1 MAGRAELVTTHVLG
15 IRHHG
20 PGSARA
26 VLSELDRIQPDIVVI
41 EGPADADRLTTDVD
55 DADMVPP
62 VAIMAYA
69 VDDPAVSAFWP
80 FGAFSPEWQ
89 ALLWAARHQVP
100 VRFCDLPAA
109 TVLAQ
114 RDQRHEDASRVR
126 VDPIAALAEAAG
138 YDDPERWWDTVVE
151 SNTGVESRTDGS
163 GFEAITEAMRTVREL
178 EPDPIPE
185 NDDPIE
191 HQREAHMRQV
201 IRKAAK
207 EFSTVVV
214 VCGAWHAPALAGKL
228 PAASADSALLRG
240 LPKVKSATVWVPWTH
255 SRLAA
260 ASGYG
265 AGVRSPGWYQHAFLE
280 RDRPVETWLTLAARA
295 LRGHDIFVSS
305 AHVIEGVRLA
315 NALAAMRGRAH
326 PGLSEVNEATEAV
339 LCEGSDTRFG
349 LIVRELVVGER
360 LGSIPEHLPMVPL
373 LADITKQQKSLRLKP
388 DATAKQVTLDLRKP
402 NDLAKSHLLHR
413 LAVLDIPWG
422 EPETATGQGT
432 FKEPWILQWQPEF
445 AVKVVVSSVWGNTV
459 YRACKAKLT
468 DSAENATHLGEVT
481 AAIEAALLGGVD
493 EAVPPLLA
501 ILENKAAVDRDLT
514 ELMAA
519 LPALAR
525 SLRYGD
531 VRRTDAGALAAV
543 TTSLLRRVNVGLPA
557 TLTGLGPDAAA
568 EMLAHVNAV
577 TDTVDL
583 LEADVRGEWL
593 ATIARLA
600 DRDDL
605 HGSLIGRFVRIGVD
619 GAVFTTAE
627 AARRM
632 RRALSIGA
640 PADEKSAWIEGF
652 LSGSGLLLVHDTDLL
667 AVIDEWLTGLTA
679 TEFTDV
685 LPLIR
690 RTFSTFDAG
699 IKRNIGHAVAT
710 AGSTVHTEF
719 DIDAARARPAVIA
732 AVAIFARGIS
742 ND

>member
-1 MAGRAELVTTHVLG
+1 MTTHVLG

>member
-1 MAGRAELVTTHVLG
+1 MTEIHVLG

-26 VLSELDRIQPDIVVI
+26 VMSELDRIRPQVVVI
-41 EGPADADRLTTDVD
+41 EGPADADRLTTDVA

-69 VDDPAVSAFWP
+69 VDDPAVSVFWP
-80 FGAFSPEWQ
+80 FGEFSPEWQ
-89 ALLWAARHQVP
+89 AMRWAAHHRVP

-114 RDQRHEDASRVR
+114 RDERHEAPSRVR

-138 YDDPERWWDTVVE
+138 YDDPERWWDDV
-151 SNTGVESRTDGS
+151 VESRTNGT
-163 GFEAITEAMRTVREL
+163 GFDAITDAMRVIREL
-178 EPDPIPE
+178 DDAPE
-185 NDDPIE
+185 DDLIE
-191 HQREAHMRQV
+191 RQREAHMRQV
-201 IRKAAK
+201 IRKVAK
-207 EFSTVVV
+207 EHTSVAV
-214 VCGAWHAPALAGKL
+214 VCGAWHAPALAGKF
-228 PAASADSALLRG
+228 PAVSADSALLRG
-240 LPKVKSATVWVPWTH
+240 LPKVKSAVVWVPWTH

-265 AGVRSPGWYQHAFLE
+265 AGVRSPGWYQHVFTE
-280 RDRPVETWLTLAARA
+280 RDRPVETWLTLTARA
-295 LRGHDIFVSS
+295 LRERDIFVSS

-349 LIVRELVVGER
+349 LILRELVVGEQ
-360 LGSIPEHLPMVPL
+360 LGTIPEHLPMVPL

-388 DATAKQVTLDLRKP
+388 DATARQITLDLRKP

-413 LAVLDIPWG
+413 LSSLGIPWG
-422 EPETATGQGT
+422 EPEDTSGQGT
-432 FKEPWILQWQPEF
+432 FKEAWILQWQPEF
-445 AVKVVVSSVWGNTV
+445 AVQIVVSSVWGNTV
-459 YRACKAKLT
+459 YRACKAKLGDT
-468 DSAENATHLGEVT
+468 ADNATHLGQVT

-493 EAVPPLLA
+493 EAVPRLLT

-531 VRRTDAGALAAV
+531 VRRTDAGALGVV

-557 TLTGLGPDAAA
+557 TLTGLGPDASA

-577 TDTVDL
+577 TETVDL
-583 LEADVRGEWL
+583 LDSDVRAEWL

-600 DRDDL
+600 DREDL
-605 HGSLIGRFVRIGVD
+605 HGSLVGRFVRIGVD
-619 GAVFTTAE
+619 GAAFTTAE

-640 PADEKSAWIEGF
+640 DADEKSAWIEGF
-652 LSGSGLLLVHDTDLL
+652 LSGSGLLLVHDTELL
-667 AVIDEWLTGLTA
+667 AIIDEWLIGLTA

-685 LPLIR
+685 LPLVR

-699 IKRNIGHAVAT
+699 VKRNIGHAV
-710 AGSTVHTEF
+710 STVGSATRHAF
-719 DIDAARARPAVIA
+719 GIDAERARPAVLA
-732 AVAIFARGIS
+732 AAAIFAGGVDR
-742 ND
+742 DR

>member
-1 MAGRAELVTTHVLG
+1 MTTHVLG

-26 VLSELDRIQPDIVVI
+26 VLSELDRIQPDVVVI
-41 EGPADADRLTTDVD
+41 EGPADASALTTDVD
-55 DADMVPP
+55 HTDMVPP

-89 ALLWAARHQVP
+89 AMLWAARRQVP
-100 VRFCDLPAA
+100 VQFCDLPAA

-114 RDQRHEDASRVR
+114 REQRHEAVSRVR

-138 YDDPERWWDTVVE
+138 YDDPERWWDSVVE
-151 SNTGVESRTDGS
+151 SHTVESRTDGT
-163 GFEAITEAMRTVREL
+163 GFEAITDAMRTVREL
-178 EPDPIPE
+178 EPDE
-185 NDDPIE
+185 DDPIE
-191 HQREAHMRQV
+191 HQREAHMRQA

-207 EFSTVVV
+207 EFATVVV
-214 VCGAWHAPALAGKL
+214 VCGAWHAPALSGKL

-240 LPKVKSATVWVPWTH
+240 LPKVKCSTVWVPWTH

-265 AGVRSPGWYQHAFLE
+265 AGIRSPGWYQHAFLE
-280 RDRPVETWLTLAARA
+280 RERPVETWLTLAARA

-315 NALAAMRGRAH
+315 NTLAAMRGRAH

-349 LIVRELVVGER
+349 LIVRELVIGER

-373 LADITKQQKSLRLKP
+373 LADITRQQKSLRLKP

-413 LAVLDIPWG
+413 LAALDIPWG
-422 EPETATGQGT
+422 ELETATGQGT
-432 FKEPWILQWQPEF
+432 FKEPWTLQWLPEF
-445 AVKVVVSSVWGNTV
+445 AVKVVISSVWGNTV
-459 YRACKAKLT
+459 YRACKAKLADT
-468 DSAENATHLGEVT
+468 AENATHLGEVT

-493 EAVPPLLA
+493 EAVPQLLV

-531 VRRTDAGALAAV
+531 VRRTDAAALGEV

-568 EMLAHVNAV
+568 EMLVHVNAV

-583 LEADVRGEWL
+583 LDADVRGEWL

-605 HGSLIGRFVRIGVD
+605 HGSLVGRFVRIGVD
-619 GAVFTTAE
+619 GAIFTTTE

-652 LSGSGLLLVHDTDLL
+652 LSGSGLLLVHDTELL
-667 AVIDEWLTGLTA
+667 SVIDEWLIGLTA

-685 LPLIR
+685 LPLVR

-710 AGSTVHTEF
+710 AGSAVHTEF
-719 DIDAARARPAVIA
+719 DIDIDRARPAVIA
-732 AVAIFARGIS
+732 AAAIFARGMAH
-742 ND
+742 D

>member
-1 MAGRAELVTTHVLG
+1 VTTHVLG

-26 VLSELDRIQPDIVVI
+26 VLSELDRIQPEVVVI
-41 EGPADADRLTTDVD
+41 EGPADADRLATDVD
-55 DADMVPP
+55 HTDMVPP

-80 FGAFSPEWQ
+80 FGGFSPEWQ

-100 VRFCDLPAA
+100 MRFCDLPAA

-114 RDQRHEDASRVR
+114 RDQRHEDVSCVR
-126 VDPIAALAEAAG
+126 VDPIAALADAAG

-151 SNTGVESRTDGS
+151 SRMDGT
-163 GFEAITEAMRTVREL
+163 GFEAITDAMRTVREL
-178 EPDPIPE
+178 EPDE
-185 NDDPIE
+185 NDPIE

-214 VCGAWHAPALAGKL
+214 VCGAWHAPSLQLSGAPRVRAGKL
-228 PAASADSALLRG
+228 PAATADSALLRG

-265 AGVRSPGWYQHAFLE
+265 AGIRSPGWYQHAFLE

-295 LRGHDIFVSS
+295 LRERDIFVSS

-349 LIVRELVVGER
+349 LIVRDLVIGER

-373 LADITKQQKSLRLKP
+373 LADITRQQRSLRLKP
-388 DATAKQVTLDLRKP
+388 DAGAKQVTLDLRKP

-413 LAVLDIPWG
+413 LAVLEIPWG
-422 EPETATGQGT
+422 EPEMTTGQGT
-432 FKEPWILQWQPEF
+432 FKEAWTLQWLPEF

-459 YRACKAKLT
+459 YRACTAKLADT
-468 DSAENATHLGEVT
+468 AETATHLGQVT
-481 AAIEAALLGGVD
+481 AAIEAALLGGAD
-493 EAVPPLLA
+493 DAVPQLLA

-531 VRRTDAGALAAV
+531 VRRTDAGALGEV
-543 TTSLLRRVNVGLPA
+543 TTSLLRRVTVGLPA
-557 TLTGLGPDAAA
+557 TLTGLGADAAT

-583 LEADVRGEWL
+583 LDADVRAEWL

-605 HGSLIGRFVRIGVD
+605 HGSLVGRFVRIGVD
-619 GAVFTTAE
+619 AAVFTTTE

-652 LSGSGLLLVHDTDLL
+652 LSGTGLLLVHDNELL
-667 AVIDEWLTGLTA
+667 SVIDEWLIGLTA

-685 LPLIR
+685 LPLVR

-699 IKRNIGHAVAT
+699 IKRNIGNAVTT
-710 AGSTVHTEF
+710 AGSAAHTEF
-719 DIDAARARPAVIA
+719 AVDAERARPAVIA
-732 AVAIFARGIS
+732 AAAIFARGIAH
-742 ND
+742 D

>member
-1 MAGRAELVTTHVLG
+1 MGRLLPGIAGRAELVTTHVLG
-15 IRHHG
+15 VRHHG

-26 VLSELDRIQPDIVVI
+26 VVSELDRIRPDIVVI
-41 EGPADADRLTTDVD
+41 EGPADANALTTDVD
-55 DADMVPP
+55 HTDMVPP

-80 FGAFSPEWQ
+80 FGGFSPEWQ
-89 ALLWAARHQVP
+89 ALQWAAHNRVP

-114 RDQRHEDASRVR
+114 RDERHESASFVR
-126 VDPIAALAEAAG
+126 IDPIGALADAAG
-138 YDDPERWWDTVVE
+138 YDDPERWWDDV
-151 SNTGVESRTDGS
+151 VESRTDGT
-163 GFEAITEAMRTVREL
+163 GFDAITEAMRTVREL
-178 EPDPIPE
+178 EPAE
-185 NDDPIE
+185 DDTIE

-201 IRKAAK
+201 IRKAVK
-207 EFSTVVV
+207 EFTTVVV

-240 LPKVKSATVWVPWTH
+240 LPKVKCATVWVPWTH

-265 AGVRSPGWYQHAFLE
+265 AGVRSPGWYQHAFVE
-280 RDRPVETWLTLAARA
+280 RERPVETWLTLAARA
-295 LRGHDIFVSS
+295 LRNHDIFVSS

-373 LADITKQQKSLRLKP
+373 LADITKQQRSLRLKP

-422 EPETATGQGT
+422 EPEMTSGQGT
-432 FKEPWILQWQPEF
+432 FKEAWTLQWLPEF

-459 YRACKAKLT
+459 CRACKAKLVDT
-468 DSAENATHLGEVT
+468 AENATHLGEVT

-493 EAVPPLLA
+493 EAVAPLLA

-531 VRRTDAGALAAV
+531 VRRTDAGALGEV

-568 EMLAHVNAV
+568 EMLVHVNAV
-577 TDTVDL
+577 TETVDL
-583 LEADVRGEWL
+583 LDVDIREEWL
-593 ATIARLA
+593 TTITRLA

-605 HGSLIGRFVRIGVD
+605 HGSLVGRFVRIGVD
-619 GAVFTTAE
+619 GAVFTTTE
-627 AARRM
+627 AAHRM
-632 RRALSIGA
+632 RRALSVGA

-652 LSGSGLLLVHDTDLL
+652 LSGSGLLLVHDTELL
-667 AVIDEWLTGLTA
+667 SVIDEWLIGLTA

-685 LPLIR
+685 LPLVR

-710 AGSTVHTEF
+710 AGATVHTEF
-719 DIDAARARPAVIA
+719 AIDAERARPAVIA
-732 AVAIFARGIS
+732 AAAIFARGIAH
-742 ND
+742 D

>member
-1 MAGRAELVTTHVLG
+1 MTTHVLG

-55 DADMVPP
+55 HADMVPP

-114 RDQRHEDASRVR
+114 RDQRHENTSRVR
-126 VDPIAALAEAAG
+126 IDPIAALADAAG
-138 YDDPERWWDTVVE
+138 YDDPERWWDDVI
-151 SNTGVESRTDGS
+151 ESRTVESPTEGS

-178 EPDPIPE
+178 EPDE
-185 NDDPIE
+185 DDPIE

-201 IRKAAK
+201 LRKAAK
-207 EFSTVVV
+207 EFATVVV

-228 PAASADSALLRG
+228 PAASADAALLRG
-240 LPKVKSATVWVPWTH
+240 LPKAKSATVWVPWTH

-295 LRGHDIFVSS
+295 LREHDIFVSS

-388 DATAKQVTLDLRKP
+388 DANAKQVTLDLRKP
-402 NDLAKSHLLHR
+402 NDLAKSHLLRR
-413 LAVLDIPWG
+413 LTVLDIPWG
-422 EPETATGQGT
+422 EPEIATGQGT
-432 FKEPWILQWQPEF
+432 FKEPWTLQWQPEF
-445 AVKVVVSSVWGNTV
+445 AVRVVISSVWGNTV

-468 DSAENATHLGEVT
+468 DTAENATHLGQVT

-493 EAVPPLLA
+493 EAVPPLLT

-531 VRRTDAGALAAV
+531 VRRTDAGALGAV

-593 ATIARLA
+593 ASIARLA

-605 HGSLIGRFVRIGVD
+605 HGSLVGRFVRIGVD

-652 LSGSGLLLVHDTDLL
+652 LSGSGLLLVHDTELL
-667 AVIDEWLTGLTA
+667 AVIDEWLSGLTA

-685 LPLIR
+685 LPLVR

-699 IKRNIGHAVAT
+699 IKRNIGHAVTT
-710 AGSTVHTEF
+710 AGATVHTEF
-719 DIDAARARPAVIA
+719 DIDADRARPVVIA
-732 AVAIFARGIS
+732 AAAIFARGI
-742 ND
+742 NHG

>member
-1 MAGRAELVTTHVLG
+1 M
-15 IRHHG
+15 
-20 PGSARA
+20 
-26 VLSELDRIQPDIVVI
+26 SELERIQPDIVVI

-55 DADMVPP
+55 HTDMVPP
-62 VAIMAYA
+62 VAVMAYA

-114 RDQRHEDASRVR
+114 HGQRREDVSRVR

-138 YDDPERWWDTVVE
+138 YDDPERWWDDV
-151 SNTGVESRTDGS
+151 VESRTDGT

-178 EPDPIPE
+178 EPDE
-185 NDDPIE
+185 DDPIE

-207 EFSTVVV
+207 EFATVVV
-214 VCGAWHAPALAGKL
+214 VCGAWHAPALAGKF
-228 PAASADSALLRG
+228 PPASADSALLRG

-280 RDRPVETWLTLAARA
+280 QERPVETWLTLAARA

-360 LGSIPEHLPMVPL
+360 LGSVPEHLPMVPL

-422 EPETATGQGT
+422 EPEIATGQGT
-432 FKEPWILQWQPEF
+432 FKEPWTLQWLPEF
-445 AVKVVVSSVWGNTV
+445 AVKVVISSVWGNTV
-459 YRACKAKLT
+459 YRACKAKLADT
-468 DSAENATHLGEVT
+468 AANATHLGEVT

-493 EAVPPLLA
+493 EAVAPLLT

-531 VRRTDAGALAAV
+531 VRRTDAGALSEV

-568 EMLAHVNAV
+568 EMLAHINAV

-583 LEADVRGEWL
+583 LDADVRGEWL
-593 ATIARLA
+593 ATITRLA

-619 GAVFTTAE
+619 GAIFTTTE

-652 LSGSGLLLVHDTDLL
+652 LSGSGLLLVHDTELL
-667 AVIDEWLTGLTA
+667 SVIDEWLTGLTA

-685 LPLIR
+685 LPLVR

-710 AGSTVHTEF
+710 AGSAAHTEF
-719 DIDAARARPAVIA
+719 DIDADRARPAVIA
-732 AVAIFARGIS
+732 AAAIFARGITHG
-742 ND
+742 

>member
-1 MAGRAELVTTHVLG
+1 MGRLLPGIAGRAELVTTHVLG
-15 IRHHG
+15 VRHHG

-26 VLSELDRIQPDIVVI
+26 VMSELERIQPDIVVI

-55 DADMVPP
+55 HTDMVPP
-62 VAIMAYA
+62 VAVMAYA

-114 RDQRHEDASRVR
+114 HGQRREDVSRVR

-138 YDDPERWWDTVVE
+138 YDDPERWWDDV
-151 SNTGVESRTDGS
+151 VESRTDGT

-178 EPDPIPE
+178 EPDE
-185 NDDPIE
+185 DDPIE

-207 EFSTVVV
+207 EFATVVV
-214 VCGAWHAPALAGKL
+214 VCGAWHAPALAGKF
-228 PAASADSALLRG
+228 PPASADSALLRG

-280 RDRPVETWLTLAARA
+280 QERPVETWLTLAARA

-360 LGSIPEHLPMVPL
+360 LGSVPEHLPMVPL

-422 EPETATGQGT
+422 EPEIATGQGT
-432 FKEPWILQWQPEF
+432 FKEPWTLQWLPEF
-445 AVKVVVSSVWGNTV
+445 AVKVVISSVWGNTV
-459 YRACKAKLT
+459 YRACKAKLADT
-468 DSAENATHLGEVT
+468 AANATHLGEVT

-493 EAVPPLLA
+493 EAVAPLLT

-531 VRRTDAGALAAV
+531 VRRTDAGALSEV

-568 EMLAHVNAV
+568 EMLAHINAV

-583 LEADVRGEWL
+583 LDADVRGEWL
-593 ATIARLA
+593 ATITRLA

-619 GAVFTTAE
+619 GAIFTTTE

-652 LSGSGLLLVHDTDLL
+652 LSGSGLLLVHDTELL
-667 AVIDEWLTGLTA
+667 SVIDEWLTGLTA

-685 LPLIR
+685 LPLVR

-710 AGSTVHTEF
+710 AGSAAHTEF
-719 DIDAARARPAVIA
+719 DIDADRARPAVIA
-732 AVAIFARGIS
+732 AAAIFARGITHG
-742 ND
+742 

>member
-1 MAGRAELVTTHVLG
+1 MTTHVLG

-55 DADMVPP
+55 HTDMVPP

-114 RDQRHEDASRVR
+114 RDQRHENTSRVR
-126 VDPIAALAEAAG
+126 ADPIAALADAAG
-138 YDDPERWWDTVVE
+138 YDDPERWWDDV
-151 SNTGVESRTDGS
+151 VESRTVESPTEGS

-178 EPDPIPE
+178 EPDE
-185 NDDPIE
+185 DDPIE

-201 IRKAAK
+201 LRKAAK
-207 EFSTVVV
+207 EFATVVV

-228 PAASADSALLRG
+228 PAASVDAALLRG
-240 LPKVKSATVWVPWTH
+240 LPKAKSATVWVPWTH

-295 LRGHDIFVSS
+295 LREHDIFVSS

-388 DATAKQVTLDLRKP
+388 DANAKQVTLDLRKP

-413 LAVLDIPWG
+413 LTVLDIPWG
-422 EPETATGQGT
+422 EPEIATGQGT
-432 FKEPWILQWQPEF
+432 FKEPWTLQWQPEF
-445 AVKVVVSSVWGNTV
+445 AVRVVISSVWGNTV

-468 DSAENATHLGEVT
+468 DTAENATHLGQVT

-493 EAVPPLLA
+493 EAVPPLLT

-531 VRRTDAGALAAV
+531 VRRTDAGALGAV

-605 HGSLIGRFVRIGVD
+605 HGSLVGRFVRIGVD
-619 GAVFTTAE
+619 GAVFTSAE

-652 LSGSGLLLVHDTDLL
+652 LSGSGLLLVHDTELL

-685 LPLIR
+685 LPLVR

-699 IKRNIGHAVAT
+699 IKRNIGHAVTTAGAT
-710 AGSTVHTEF
+710 AHTAF
-719 DIDAARARPAVIA
+719 DIDAVRARPVVIA
-732 AVAIFARGIS
+732 AAAIFARGI
-742 ND
+742 NHG

>member
-1 MAGRAELVTTHVLG
+1 MTTHVLG

-55 DADMVPP
+55 HTDMVPP

-114 RDQRHEDASRVR
+114 RDQRHENTSRVR
-126 VDPIAALAEAAG
+126 ADPIAALADAAG
-138 YDDPERWWDTVVE
+138 YDDPERWWDDV
-151 SNTGVESRTDGS
+151 VESRTVESPTEGS

-178 EPDPIPE
+178 EPDE
-185 NDDPIE
+185 DDPIE

-201 IRKAAK
+201 LRKAAK
-207 EFSTVVV
+207 EFATVVV

-228 PAASADSALLRG
+228 PAASADAALLRG
-240 LPKVKSATVWVPWTH
+240 LPKAKSATVWVPWTH

-295 LRGHDIFVSS
+295 LREHDIFVSS

-388 DATAKQVTLDLRKP
+388 DANAKQVTLDLRKP

-413 LAVLDIPWG
+413 LTVLDIPWG
-422 EPETATGQGT
+422 EPEIATGQGT
-432 FKEPWILQWQPEF
+432 FKEPWTLQWQPEF
-445 AVKVVVSSVWGNTV
+445 AVRVVISSVWGNTV

-468 DSAENATHLGEVT
+468 DTAENATHLGQVT

-493 EAVPPLLA
+493 EAVPPLLT

-531 VRRTDAGALAAV
+531 VRRTDAGALGAV

-605 HGSLIGRFVRIGVD
+605 HGSLVGRFVRIGVD
-619 GAVFTTAE
+619 GAVFTSAE

-652 LSGSGLLLVHDTDLL
+652 LSGSGLLLVHDTELL

-685 LPLIR
+685 LPLVR

-699 IKRNIGHAVAT
+699 IKRNIGHAVTTAGAT
-710 AGSTVHTEF
+710 AHTAF
-719 DIDAARARPAVIA
+719 DIDAVRARPVVIA
-732 AVAIFARGIS
+732 AAAIFARGI
-742 ND
+742 NHG

>member
-1 MAGRAELVTTHVLG
+1 MTTHVLG

-55 DADMVPP
+55 HADMVPP

-89 ALLWAARHQVP
+89 ALLWAARHEVP

-114 RDQRHEDASRVR
+114 RDQRHENTSRVR
-126 VDPIAALAEAAG
+126 VDPIAALADAAG
-138 YDDPERWWDTVVE
+138 YDDPERWWDDVI
-151 SNTGVESRTDGS
+151 ESRTVESPTEGS

-178 EPDPIPE
+178 EPDE
-185 NDDPIE
+185 DDPIE

-201 IRKAAK
+201 LRKAAK
-207 EFSTVVV
+207 EFATVVV

-228 PAASADSALLRG
+228 PAASADAALLRG

-295 LRGHDIFVSS
+295 LREHDIFVSS

-373 LADITKQQKSLRLKP
+373 LADITKQQRSLRLKP
-388 DATAKQVTLDLRKP
+388 DANAKQVTLDLRKP

-413 LAVLDIPWG
+413 LTVLDIPWG
-422 EPETATGQGT
+422 EPEIATGQGT
-432 FKEPWILQWQPEF
+432 FKEPWTLQWQPEF
-445 AVKVVVSSVWGNTV
+445 AVRVVISSVWGNTV

-468 DSAENATHLGEVT
+468 DTAENATHLGQVT

-493 EAVPPLLA
+493 EAVPPLLT

-531 VRRTDAGALAAV
+531 VRRTDAGALGAV

-605 HGSLIGRFVRIGVD
+605 HGSLVGRFVRIGVD

-652 LSGSGLLLVHDTDLL
+652 LSGSGLLLVHDTELL
-667 AVIDEWLTGLTA
+667 AVIDEWLSGLTA

-685 LPLIR
+685 LPLVR

-699 IKRNIGHAVAT
+699 IKRNIGHAVTT
-710 AGSTVHTEF
+710 AGATVHTEF
-719 DIDAARARPAVIA
+719 DIDADRARPVVIA
-732 AVAIFARGIS
+732 AAAIFARGI
-742 ND
+742 NHG

>member
-1 MAGRAELVTTHVLG
+1 MTTHVLG

-55 DADMVPP
+55 HTDMVPP

-114 RDQRHEDASRVR
+114 RDQRHENTSRVR
-126 VDPIAALAEAAG
+126 VDPIAALADAAG
-138 YDDPERWWDTVVE
+138 YDDPERWWDDV
-151 SNTGVESRTDGS
+151 VESRTDGS
-163 GFEAITEAMRTVREL
+163 GFEAITEAMHTVREL
-178 EPDPIPE
+178 EPDE
-185 NDDPIE
+185 DDPIE

-201 IRKAAK
+201 LRKAAK

-214 VCGAWHAPALAGKL
+214 VCGAWHAPALTGKL
-228 PAASADSALLRG
+228 PAASADAALLRG

-295 LRGHDIFVSS
+295 LRDHDIFVSS

-388 DATAKQVTLDLRKP
+388 DANAKQVTLDLRKP

-413 LAVLDIPWG
+413 LTVLDIPWG
-422 EPETATGQGT
+422 EPEIATGQGT
-432 FKEPWILQWQPEF
+432 FKEPWTLQWQPEF
-445 AVKVVVSSVWGNTV
+445 AVRVVISSVWGNTV
-459 YRACKAKLT
+459 YRACKSRLADT
-468 DSAENATHLGEVT
+468 AENATHLGQVT

-493 EAVPPLLA
+493 EAVPQLLA

-531 VRRTDAGALAAV
+531 VRRTDAGALGAV
-543 TTSLLRRVNVGLPA
+543 TTSLARRVNVGLPA

-605 HGSLIGRFVRIGVD
+605 HGSLVGRFVRIGVD

-652 LSGSGLLLVHDTDLL
+652 LSGSGLLLVHDTELL

-685 LPLIR
+685 LPLVR

-699 IKRNIGHAVAT
+699 IKRNIGHAVTTAGAT
-710 AGSTVHTEF
+710 AHTEF
-719 DIDAARARPAVIA
+719 DIDADRARPVVIA
-732 AVAIFARGIS
+732 AAAIFARGI
-742 ND
+742 NHG

>member
-1 MAGRAELVTTHVLG
+1 MTTHVLG
-15 IRHHG
+15 VRHHG

-26 VLSELDRIQPDIVVI
+26 VVSELDRIQPDIVVI
-41 EGPADADRLTTDVD
+41 EGPADANALTTDVD
-55 DADMVPP
+55 HTDMVPP

-69 VDDPAVSAFWP
+69 VDDPAVSVFWP

-89 ALLWAARHQVP
+89 ALLWAVRHQVP

-114 RDQRHEDASRVR
+114 RDQRHESSSFVR
-126 VDPIAALAEAAG
+126 VDPIGALAEAAG
-138 YDDPERWWDTVVE
+138 YDDPERWWDDV
-151 SNTGVESRTDGS
+151 VESRTDGT

-178 EPDPIPE
+178 EPDE
-185 NDDPIE
+185 DDPIE
-191 HQREAHMRQV
+191 HQREANMRQV

-228 PAASADSALLRG
+228 PAASGDSALLRG

-265 AGVRSPGWYQHAFLE
+265 AGIRSPGWYQHAFLE
-280 RDRPVETWLTLAARA
+280 RERPVETWLTLAARA

-360 LGSIPEHLPMVPL
+360 LGNIPEHLPMVPL

-422 EPETATGQGT
+422 ESETASGQGT

-459 YRACKAKLT
+459 YRACKAKLADT
-468 DSAENATHLGEVT
+468 AQNATHLGEVT

-493 EAVPPLLA
+493 EAVPQLLV

-531 VRRTDAGALAAV
+531 VRRTDAGALGAV

-557 TLTGLGPDAAA
+557 TLTGLGPEAAA
-568 EMLAHVNAV
+568 EMLAHINAV
-577 TDTVDL
+577 TGTVDL
-583 LEADVRGEWL
+583 LGADVRAEWL

-605 HGSLIGRFVRIGVD
+605 HGSLVGRFVRIGVD
-619 GAVFTTAE
+619 GAVFTTTE

-652 LSGSGLLLVHDTDLL
+652 LSGNGLLLVHDTELL
-667 AVIDEWLTGLTA
+667 SVIDEWLTGLTA

-685 LPLIR
+685 LPLVR

-710 AGSTVHTEF
+710 AGSAAHTEF
-719 DIDAARARPAVIA
+719 DIDADRARPAVIA
-732 AVAIFARGIS
+732 AAAIFARGV
-742 ND
+742 NHA

>member
-1 MAGRAELVTTHVLG
+1 M
-15 IRHHG
+15 
-20 PGSARA
+20 
-26 VLSELDRIQPDIVVI
+26 SELDRIQPDIVVI
-41 EGPADADRLTTDVD
+41 EGPADADRLTADVD
-55 DADMVPP
+55 HTDMSPP

-80 FGAFSPEWQ
+80 FGGFSPEWQ

-114 RDQRHEDASRVR
+114 RNQRHEHMSRVR
-126 VDPIAALAEAAG
+126 VDPIAALADAAG
-138 YDDPERWWDTVVE
+138 YDDPERWWDSVVE
-151 SNTGVESRTDGS
+151 SRTVESRTDGS
-163 GFEAITEAMRTVREL
+163 GFDAITDAMRTVREL
-178 EPDPIPE
+178 EPDE
-185 NDDPIE
+185 DDPIE

-315 NALAAMRGRAH
+315 NALASMRGRAH

-339 LCEGSDTRFG
+339 LCEGSDTRFR
-349 LIVRELVVGER
+349 LIERELVVGER
-360 LGSIPEHLPMVPL
+360 LGGIPEHLPMVPL

-413 LAVLDIPWG
+413 LAVLGIDWG
-422 EPETATGQGT
+422 EQETTSGQGT
-432 FKEPWILQWQPEF
+432 FKEAWTLQWQPEF
-445 AVKVVVSSVWGNTV
+445 AVQVVVSSVWGNTV
-459 YRACKAKLT
+459 YRACHAKLA
-468 DSAENATHLGEVT
+468 DNAENATQLGKVT

-493 EAVPPLLA
+493 EAVPALLA
-501 ILENKAAVDRDLT
+501 ILDNKAAVDRDLT

-531 VRRTDAGALAAV
+531 VRRTDAAALGVV

-557 TLTGLGPDAAA
+557 TLTGLGPEAAA
-568 EMLAHVNAV
+568 EMLTHVNAV

-583 LEADVRGEWL
+583 LDADIRGEWL
-593 ATIARLA
+593 STIARLA

-605 HGSLIGRFVRIGVD
+605 HGSLVGRFVRIGVD
-619 GAVFTTAE
+619 GAMFTTAE

-632 RRALSIGA
+632 RRALSVGA
-640 PADEKSAWIEGF
+640 SAEEKSAWVEGF
-652 LSGSGLLLVHDTDLL
+652 LSGSGLLLVHDTELL
-667 AVIDEWLTGLTA
+667 AVIDEWLIGLTA

-685 LPLIR
+685 LPLVR

-699 IKRNIGHAVAT
+699 VKRNIGHAVAT

-719 DIDAARARPAVIA
+719 AIDAERARPAVIA
-732 AVAIFARGIS
+732 AAAIFARSIAH
-742 ND
+742 D

>member
-1 MAGRAELVTTHVLG
+1 MTTHVLG
-15 IRHHG
+15 VRHHG

-26 VLSELDRIQPDIVVI
+26 VVSELDRIRPDIVVI
-41 EGPADADRLTTDVD
+41 EGPADANALTTDVD
-55 DADMVPP
+55 HTEMVPP

-80 FGAFSPEWQ
+80 FGGFSPEWQ
-89 ALLWAARHQVP
+89 ALLWAARNEVP

-114 RDQRHEDASRVR
+114 RDQRHENASFVR
-126 VDPIAALAEAAG
+126 VDPVGALAEAAG
-138 YDDPERWWDTVVE
+138 YDDPERWWDDV
-151 SNTGVESRTDGS
+151 VESRTDGS
-163 GFEAITEAMRTVREL
+163 GFEAITEAMHTVREL
-178 EPDPIPE
+178 EPDE
-185 NDDPIE
+185 DDPIE

-201 IRKAAK
+201 LRKAAK
-207 EFSTVVV
+207 EFATVVV
-214 VCGAWHAPALAGKL
+214 VCGAWHAPALSGKL

-265 AGVRSPGWYQHAFLE
+265 AGIRSPGWYQHAFLE
-280 RDRPVETWLTLAARA
+280 RERPVETWLTLAARA
-295 LRGHDIFVSS
+295 LRDHDIFVSS

-373 LADITKQQKSLRLKP
+373 LADLTKQQKSLRLKP
-388 DATAKQVTLDLRKP
+388 DASAKQVTLDLRKP

-422 EPETATGQGT
+422 EPEIATGQGT
-432 FKEPWILQWQPEF
+432 FKEPWTLQWLPEF
-445 AVKVVVSSVWGNTV
+445 AVKVVISSVWGNTV
-459 YRACKAKLT
+459 YRACKAKLV
-468 DSAENATHLGEVT
+468 DVAGNAAHLGEVT

-493 EAVPPLLA
+493 EAVPPLLV

-531 VRRTDAGALAAV
+531 VRRTDAAALGEV

-568 EMLAHVNAV
+568 EMLGHINAV

-583 LEADVRGEWL
+583 LDADVRGEWL

-619 GAVFTTAE
+619 GAMFTTTE
-627 AARRM
+627 AAHRM

-652 LSGSGLLLVHDTDLL
+652 LSGSGLLLVHDTELL
-667 AVIDEWLTGLTA
+667 SVIDEWLIGLTA

-685 LPLIR
+685 LPLVR

-699 IKRNIGHAVAT
+699 VKRNIGHAVAT
-710 AGSTVHTEF
+710 AGSAAHSEF
-719 DIDAARARPAVIA
+719 DIDADRARPVVIA
-732 AVAIFARGIS
+732 AAAIFARGIT
-742 ND
+742 DG

>member
-1 MAGRAELVTTHVLG
+1 MTTHVLG

-41 EGPADADRLTTDVD
+41 EGPADADRLTADVD
-55 DADMVPP
+55 HADMVPP

-89 ALLWAARHQVP
+89 ALLWAARNQVP

-126 VDPIAALAEAAG
+126 VDPIAALADAAG
-138 YDDPERWWDTVVE
+138 YDDPERWWDDV
-151 SNTGVESRTDGS
+151 VESRTDGS
-163 GFEAITEAMRTVREL
+163 GFDAITEAMHTVREL
-178 EPDPIPE
+178 EPDE
-185 NDDPIE
+185 DDPIE

-201 IRKAAK
+201 IRKVAK

-228 PAASADSALLRG
+228 PAASADAALLRG

-295 LRGHDIFVSS
+295 LRDHDIFVSS

-388 DATAKQVTLDLRKP
+388 DAAAKQVTLDLRKP

-422 EPETATGQGT
+422 DPEMATGQGT
-432 FKEPWILQWQPEF
+432 FKEPWTLQWQPEF
-445 AVKVVVSSVWGNTV
+445 AVKVVISSVWGNTV
-459 YRACKAKLT
+459 YRACKAKLADT
-468 DSAENATHLGEVT
+468 AENATHLGRVT
-481 AAIEAALLGGVD
+481 ATIEAALLGGLD
-493 EAVPPLLA
+493 EAVPQLLA

-531 VRRTDAGALAAV
+531 VRRTDAAALGAV

-577 TDTVDL
+577 TETVDL

-605 HGSLIGRFVRIGVD
+605 HGSLVGRFVRIGVD
-619 GAVFTTAE
+619 GAVFTTTE

-652 LSGSGLLLVHDTDLL
+652 LSGSGLLLVHDTELL
-667 AVIDEWLTGLTA
+667 SVIDEWLIGLTA

-685 LPLIR
+685 LPLVR
-690 RTFSTFDAG
+690 RTFGTFDAG
-699 IKRNIGHAVAT
+699 IKRNIGHAVST
-710 AGSTVHTEF
+710 AGAGVTTEF
-719 DIDAARARPAVIA
+719 DIDAERARHVVIA
-732 AVAIFARGIS
+732 AAAIFARSIAHG
-742 ND
+742 

>member
-26 VLSELDRIQPDIVVI
+26 VVSELDRIQPDIVVI
-41 EGPADADRLTTDVD
+41 EGPADADRLATDVD
-55 DADMVPP
+55 HIDMVPP

-80 FGAFSPEWQ
+80 FGGFSPEWQ
-89 ALLWAARHQVP
+89 ALLWAAHHRVP

-114 RDQRHEDASRVR
+114 RDQRHENASFVR
-126 VDPIAALAEAAG
+126 VDPIGALAEAAG
-138 YDDPERWWDTVVE
+138 YDDPERWWDDV
-151 SNTGVESRTDGS
+151 VESRTDGT
-163 GFEAITEAMRTVREL
+163 GFDAITEAMRTVREL
-178 EPDPIPE
+178 EPAE
-185 NDDPIE
+185 DDPIE

-201 IRKAAK
+201 IRKATR
-207 EFSTVVV
+207 EFATVVV

-240 LPKVKSATVWVPWTH
+240 LPKIKCATVWVPWTH

-265 AGVRSPGWYQHAFLE
+265 AGIRSPGWYQHAYLE

-295 LRGHDIFVSS
+295 LREHDVFVSS

-349 LIVRELVVGER
+349 LIVRELVIGER

-388 DATAKQVTLDLRKP
+388 DPTAKQVILDLRKP

-413 LAVLDIPWG
+413 LAVLGIPWG
-422 EPETATGQGT
+422 EPEMTSGQGT
-432 FKEPWILQWQPEF
+432 FKEAWTLQWLPEF

-459 YRACKAKLT
+459 YRACKAKLA
-468 DSAENATHLGEVT
+468 DAAENATHLGEVT

-493 EAVPPLLA
+493 EAVAPLLT

-531 VRRTDAGALAAV
+531 VRRTDAGALGEV

-568 EMLAHVNAV
+568 EMLVHVNAV
-577 TDTVDL
+577 TETVDL
-583 LEADVRGEWL
+583 LDAEVRGEWL
-593 ATIARLA
+593 TTIARLA

-605 HGSLIGRFVRIGVD
+605 HGSLVGRFVRIGVD
-619 GAVFTTAE
+619 GAVFTTTE

-652 LSGSGLLLVHDTDLL
+652 LSGSGLLLVHDTELL
-667 AVIDEWLTGLTA
+667 SVIDEWLIGLTA
-679 TEFTDV
+679 AEFTDV
-685 LPLIR
+685 LPLVR

-710 AGSTVHTEF
+710 AGAAVHAEF
-719 DIDAARARPAVIA
+719 AIDADRARPAVIA
-732 AVAIFARGIS
+732 AAAIFARGIAHA
-742 ND
+742 

>member
-1 MAGRAELVTTHVLG
+1 MTSHVLG
-15 IRHHG
+15 VRHHG

-26 VLSELDRIQPDIVVI
+26 VVSELDRIRPDIVVI
-41 EGPADADRLTTDVD
+41 EGPADANALTTDVD
-55 DADMVPP
+55 HTDMVPP

-80 FGAFSPEWQ
+80 FGGFSPEWQ
-89 ALLWAARHQVP
+89 ALQWAAHNRVP

-114 RDQRHEDASRVR
+114 RDERHESASFVR
-126 VDPIAALAEAAG
+126 IDPIGALADAAG
-138 YDDPERWWDTVVE
+138 YDDPERWWDDV
-151 SNTGVESRTDGS
+151 VESRTDGT
-163 GFEAITEAMRTVREL
+163 GFDAITEAMRTVREL
-178 EPDPIPE
+178 EPAE
-185 NDDPIE
+185 DDPIE

-201 IRKAAK
+201 IRKAVK
-207 EFSTVVV
+207 EFTTVVV

-228 PAASADSALLRG
+228 PAASTDSALLRG
-240 LPKVKSATVWVPWTH
+240 LPKVKCATVWVPWTH

-265 AGVRSPGWYQHAFLE
+265 AGVRSPGWYQHAFVE
-280 RDRPVETWLTLAARA
+280 RERPVETWLTLAARA
-295 LRGHDIFVSS
+295 LRNHDIFVSS

-373 LADITKQQKSLRLKP
+373 LADITKQQRSLRLKP
-388 DATAKQVTLDLRKP
+388 DAAAKQVTLDLRKP

-422 EPETATGQGT
+422 EPEMTSGQGT
-432 FKEPWILQWQPEF
+432 FKEAWTLQWLPEF

-459 YRACKAKLT
+459 YRACKAKLVDT
-468 DSAENATHLGEVT
+468 AENATHLGEVT

-493 EAVPPLLA
+493 EAVAPLLA

-531 VRRTDAGALAAV
+531 VRRTDAGALAEV

-568 EMLAHVNAV
+568 EMLVHVNAV
-577 TDTVDL
+577 TETVDL
-583 LEADVRGEWL
+583 LDVDIREEWL
-593 ATIARLA
+593 TTITRLA

-605 HGSLIGRFVRIGVD
+605 HGSLVGRFVRIGVD
-619 GAVFTTAE
+619 GAVFTTTE
-627 AARRM
+627 AAHRM
-632 RRALSIGA
+632 RRALSVGA

-652 LSGSGLLLVHDTDLL
+652 LSGSGLLLVHDTELL
-667 AVIDEWLTGLTA
+667 SVIDEWLIGLTA

-685 LPLIR
+685 LPLVR

-699 IKRNIGHAVAT
+699 IKRNIGNAVAT
-710 AGSTVHTEF
+710 AGATVHTEF
-719 DIDAARARPAVIA
+719 AIDAERARPAVIA
-732 AVAIFARGIS
+732 AAAIFARGIAH
-742 ND
+742 D

>member
-1 MAGRAELVTTHVLG
+1 VTTHVLG

-55 DADMVPP
+55 HADMVPP

-89 ALLWAARHQVP
+89 ALLWAARHEVP

-114 RDQRHEDASRVR
+114 RDQRHENTSRVR
-126 VDPIAALAEAAG
+126 VDPIAALADAAG
-138 YDDPERWWDTVVE
+138 YDDPERWWDDVI
-151 SNTGVESRTDGS
+151 ESRTVESPTEGS

-178 EPDPIPE
+178 EPDE
-185 NDDPIE
+185 DDPIE

-201 IRKAAK
+201 LRKAAK
-207 EFSTVVV
+207 EFATVVV

-228 PAASADSALLRG
+228 PAASADAALLRG
-240 LPKVKSATVWVPWTH
+240 LPKAKSATVWVPWTH

-295 LRGHDIFVSS
+295 LREHDIFVSS

-315 NALAAMRGRAH
+315 NTLAAMRGRAH

-339 LCEGSDTRFG
+339 LCEGSDTQFG

-388 DATAKQVTLDLRKP
+388 DANAKQVTLDLRKP

-413 LAVLDIPWG
+413 LTVLDIPWG
-422 EPETATGQGT
+422 EPEIATGQGT
-432 FKEPWILQWQPEF
+432 FKEPWTLQWQPEF
-445 AVKVVVSSVWGNTV
+445 AVRVVISSVWGNTV
-459 YRACKAKLT
+459 YRACKARLT
-468 DSAENATHLGEVT
+468 DTAENATHLGQVT

-493 EAVPPLLA
+493 EAVPPLLT

-531 VRRTDAGALAAV
+531 VRRTDAGALGAV

-605 HGSLIGRFVRIGVD
+605 HGSLVGRFVRIGVD
-619 GAVFTTAE
+619 GAVFTTTE

-652 LSGSGLLLVHDTDLL
+652 LSGSGLLLVHDTELL

-685 LPLIR
+685 LPLVR

-699 IKRNIGHAVAT
+699 IKRNIGHAVTTAGAT
-710 AGSTVHTEF
+710 AHTEF
-719 DIDAARARPAVIA
+719 DIDAARARPVVIA
-732 AVAIFARGIS
+732 AAAIFARGI
-742 ND
+742 NHG

>member
-1 MAGRAELVTTHVLG
+1 MTTHVLG
-15 IRHHG
+15 VRHHG

-26 VLSELDRIQPDIVVI
+26 VVSELDRIRPDIVVI
-41 EGPADADRLTTDVD
+41 EGPADANALTTDVD
-55 DADMVPP
+55 HTEMVPP

-80 FGAFSPEWQ
+80 FGGFSPEWQ
-89 ALLWAARHQVP
+89 ALLWAARNEVP

-114 RDQRHEDASRVR
+114 RDERHESASFVR
-126 VDPIAALAEAAG
+126 IDPIGALAEAAG
-138 YDDPERWWDTVVE
+138 YDDPERWWDDV
-151 SNTGVESRTDGS
+151 VESRTDGT
-163 GFEAITEAMRTVREL
+163 GFDAITEAMRTVREL
-178 EPDPIPE
+178 EPAE
-185 NDDPIE
+185 DDPIE

-207 EFSTVVV
+207 EFATVVV
-214 VCGAWHAPALAGKL
+214 VCGAWHAPALSGKL

-265 AGVRSPGWYQHAFLE
+265 AGIRSPGWYQHAFLE
-280 RDRPVETWLTLAARA
+280 RERPVETWLTLAARA
-295 LRGHDIFVSS
+295 LREHDIFVSS

-373 LADITKQQKSLRLKP
+373 LADLTKQQKSLRLKP
-388 DATAKQVTLDLRKP
+388 DAAAKQVTLDLRKP

-422 EPETATGQGT
+422 EPEIATGQGT
-432 FKEPWILQWQPEF
+432 FKEPWTLQWLPEF
-445 AVKVVVSSVWGNTV
+445 AVKVVISSVWGNTV
-459 YRACKAKLT
+459 YRACKAKLI
-468 DSAENATHLGEVT
+468 DVAGNAAHLGEVT

-493 EAVPPLLA
+493 EAVPHLLS

-531 VRRTDAGALAAV
+531 VRRTDAAALGEV

-568 EMLAHVNAV
+568 EILVHVNAV
-577 TDTVDL
+577 TETVDL
-583 LEADVRGEWL
+583 LDTDVRGEWL

-619 GAVFTTAE
+619 GAMFTTTE
-627 AARRM
+627 AAHRM

-652 LSGSGLLLVHDTDLL
+652 LSGSGLLLVHDTELL
-667 AVIDEWLTGLTA
+667 SVIDEWLIGLTA

-685 LPLIR
+685 LPLVR

-699 IKRNIGHAVAT
+699 VKRNIGHAVAT
-710 AGSTVHTEF
+710 AGSAAHTEF
-719 DIDAARARPAVIA
+719 DVDADRARPAVIA
-732 AVAIFARGIS
+732 AAAIFARGIT
-742 ND
+742 DG

>member
-1 MAGRAELVTTHVLG
+1 MTTHVLG

-20 PGSARA
+20 PGFARA

-55 DADMVPP
+55 HADMVPP

-114 RDQRHEDASRVR
+114 RDQRHENTSRVR
-126 VDPIAALAEAAG
+126 IDPIAALADAAG
-138 YDDPERWWDTVVE
+138 YDDPERWWDDVI
-151 SNTGVESRTDGS
+151 ESRTVESPTEGS

-178 EPDPIPE
+178 EPDE
-185 NDDPIE
+185 DDPIE

-201 IRKAAK
+201 LRKAAK
-207 EFSTVVV
+207 EFATVVV

-228 PAASADSALLRG
+228 PAASADAALLRG
-240 LPKVKSATVWVPWTH
+240 LPKAKSATVWVPWTH

-295 LRGHDIFVSS
+295 LREHDIFVSS

-388 DATAKQVTLDLRKP
+388 DANAKQVTLDLRKP

-413 LAVLDIPWG
+413 LTVLDIPWG
-422 EPETATGQGT
+422 EPEIATGQGT
-432 FKEPWILQWQPEF
+432 FKEPWTLQWQPEF
-445 AVKVVVSSVWGNTV
+445 AVRVVISSVWGNTV

-468 DSAENATHLGEVT
+468 DSAENATHLGQVT

-493 EAVPPLLA
+493 EAVPPLLT

-514 ELMAA
+514 ELMGA

-531 VRRTDAGALAAV
+531 VRRTDAGALGAV

-583 LEADVRGEWL
+583 LEPDVRGEWL

-605 HGSLIGRFVRIGVD
+605 HGSLVGRFVRIGVD

-652 LSGSGLLLVHDTDLL
+652 LSGSGLLLVHDTELL

-685 LPLIR
+685 LPLVR

-699 IKRNIGHAVAT
+699 IKRNIGHAVTTAGAT
-710 AGSTVHTEF
+710 AHTEF
-719 DIDAARARPAVIA
+719 DIDAHRARPVVIA
-732 AVAIFARGIS
+732 AAAIFARSINHG
-742 ND
+742 

>member
-1 MAGRAELVTTHVLG
+1 MTTHVLG
-15 IRHHG
+15 VRHHG

-26 VLSELDRIQPDIVVI
+26 VVSELDRIRPDIVVI
-41 EGPADADRLTTDVD
+41 EGPADANALTTDVD
-55 DADMVPP
+55 HTEMVPP

-80 FGAFSPEWQ
+80 FGGFSPEWQ
-89 ALLWAARHQVP
+89 ALLWAARNEVP

-114 RDQRHEDASRVR
+114 RDQRHENASFVR
-126 VDPIAALAEAAG
+126 VDPVGALAEAAG
-138 YDDPERWWDTVVE
+138 YDDPERWWDDV
-151 SNTGVESRTDGS
+151 VESRTDGS
-163 GFEAITEAMRTVREL
+163 GFEAITEAMHTVREL
-178 EPDPIPE
+178 EPDE
-185 NDDPIE
+185 DDPIE

-207 EFSTVVV
+207 EFATVVV
-214 VCGAWHAPALAGKL
+214 VCGAWHAPALSGKL

-240 LPKVKSATVWVPWTH
+240 LPKAKSATVWVPWTH

-265 AGVRSPGWYQHAFLE
+265 AGIRSPGWYQHAFLE
-280 RDRPVETWLTLAARA
+280 RERPVETWLTLAARA
-295 LRGHDIFVSS
+295 LRYHDIFVSS

-373 LADITKQQKSLRLKP
+373 LADLTKQQKSLRLKP

-422 EPETATGQGT
+422 EPEMATGQGT
-432 FKEPWILQWQPEF
+432 FKEPWTLQWLPEF
-445 AVKVVVSSVWGNTV
+445 AVKVVISSVWGNTV
-459 YRACKAKLT
+459 YRACKAKLV
-468 DSAENATHLGEVT
+468 DVAGNAAHLGEVT

-493 EAVPPLLA
+493 EAVPPLLV

-531 VRRTDAGALAAV
+531 VRRTDAAALGEV

-568 EMLAHVNAV
+568 EMLGHINAV

-583 LEADVRGEWL
+583 LDADVRGEWL

-619 GAVFTTAE
+619 GAMFTTTE
-627 AARRM
+627 AAHRM

-652 LSGSGLLLVHDTDLL
+652 LSGSGLLLVHDTELL
-667 AVIDEWLTGLTA
+667 SVIDEWLIGLTA

-685 LPLIR
+685 LPLVR

-699 IKRNIGHAVAT
+699 VKRNIGHAVAT
-710 AGSTVHTEF
+710 AGSAAHSEF
-719 DIDAARARPAVIA
+719 DIDADRARPVVIA
-732 AVAIFARGIS
+732 AAAIFARGIT
-742 ND
+742 DG

>member
-1 MAGRAELVTTHVLG
+1 
-15 IRHHG
+15 
-20 PGSARA
+20 

-55 DADMVPP
+55 HADMVPP

-89 ALLWAARHQVP
+89 ALLWAARHEVP

-114 RDQRHEDASRVR
+114 RDQRHENTSRVR
-126 VDPIAALAEAAG
+126 IDPIAALADAAG
-138 YDDPERWWDTVVE
+138 YDDPERWWDDVI
-151 SNTGVESRTDGS
+151 ESRTVESPTEGS

-178 EPDPIPE
+178 EPDE
-185 NDDPIE
+185 DDPIE

-201 IRKAAK
+201 LRKAAK
-207 EFSTVVV
+207 EFATVVV

-228 PAASADSALLRG
+228 PAASADAALLRG
-240 LPKVKSATVWVPWTH
+240 LPKAKSATVWVPWTH

-295 LRGHDIFVSS
+295 LREHDIFVSS

-388 DATAKQVTLDLRKP
+388 DANAKQVTLDLRKP

-413 LAVLDIPWG
+413 LTVLDIPWG
-422 EPETATGQGT
+422 EPEIATGQGT
-432 FKEPWILQWQPEF
+432 FKEPWTLQWQPEF
-445 AVKVVVSSVWGNTV
+445 AVRVVISSVWGNTV

-468 DSAENATHLGEVT
+468 DSAENATHLGQVT

-493 EAVPPLLA
+493 EAVPPLLT

-514 ELMAA
+514 ELMGA

-531 VRRTDAGALAAV
+531 VRRTDAGALGAV

-605 HGSLIGRFVRIGVD
+605 HGSLVGRFVRIGVD

-652 LSGSGLLLVHDTDLL
+652 LSGSGLLLVHDTELL

-685 LPLIR
+685 LPLVR

-699 IKRNIGHAVAT
+699 IKRNIGHAVTTAGAT
-710 AGSTVHTEF
+710 AHTEF
-719 DIDAARARPAVIA
+719 DIDADRARPVVIA
-732 AVAIFARGIS
+732 AAAIFARGI
-742 ND
+742 NHG

>member
-1 MAGRAELVTTHVLG
+1 MTTHVLG

-55 DADMVPP
+55 HADMVPP

-114 RDQRHEDASRVR
+114 RDQRHENTSRVR
-126 VDPIAALAEAAG
+126 IDPIAALAHAAG
-138 YDDPERWWDTVVE
+138 YDDPERWWDDVI
-151 SNTGVESRTDGS
+151 ESRTVESPTEGS

-178 EPDPIPE
+178 EPDE
-185 NDDPIE
+185 DDPIE

-201 IRKAAK
+201 LRKAAK
-207 EFSTVVV
+207 EFATVVV

-228 PAASADSALLRG
+228 PAASADAALLRG
-240 LPKVKSATVWVPWTH
+240 LPKAKSATVWVPWTH

-295 LRGHDIFVSS
+295 LREHDIFVSS

-326 PGLSEVNEATEAV
+326 PGVSEVNEATEAV

-388 DATAKQVTLDLRKP
+388 DANAKQVTLDLRKP

-413 LAVLDIPWG
+413 LTVLDIPWG
-422 EPETATGQGT
+422 EPEIATGQGT
-432 FKEPWILQWQPEF
+432 FKEPWTLQWQPEF
-445 AVKVVVSSVWGNTV
+445 AVRVVISSVWGNTV

-468 DSAENATHLGEVT
+468 DTAENATHLGQVT

-493 EAVPPLLA
+493 EAVPPLLT

-531 VRRTDAGALAAV
+531 VRRTDAGALGAV

-605 HGSLIGRFVRIGVD
+605 HGSLVGRFVRIGVD

-652 LSGSGLLLVHDTDLL
+652 LSGSGLLLVHDTELL

-685 LPLIR
+685 LPLVR

-699 IKRNIGHAVAT
+699 IKRNIGHAVTTACAT
-710 AGSTVHTEF
+710 AHTEF
-719 DIDAARARPAVIA
+719 DIDAVRARPVVIA
-732 AVAIFARGIS
+732 AAAIFARGI
-742 ND
+742 NHG

>member
-1 MAGRAELVTTHVLG
+1 MTTHVLG

-26 VLSELDRIQPDIVVI
+26 VLSELDRIRPDIVVI
-41 EGPADADRLTTDVD
+41 EGPADADQLTADVD
-55 DADMVPP
+55 HTDMVPP

-89 ALLWAARHQVP
+89 ALLWAARNQVP

-126 VDPIAALAEAAG
+126 VDPIAALADAAG
-138 YDDPERWWDTVVE
+138 YDDPERWWDDV
-151 SNTGVESRTDGS
+151 VESRTDGT
-163 GFEAITEAMRTVREL
+163 GFEAITEAMHTVREL
-178 EPDPIPE
+178 EPDE
-185 NDDPIE
+185 DDPIE

-228 PAASADSALLRG
+228 PAASADAALLRG

-388 DATAKQVTLDLRKP
+388 DAGAKQVTLDLRKP

-422 EPETATGQGT
+422 DPETATGQGT
-432 FKEPWILQWQPEF
+432 FKEPWTLQWQPEF
-445 AVKVVVSSVWGNTV
+445 AVKVVISSVWGNTV
-459 YRACKAKLT
+459 YRACKAKLADT
-468 DSAENATHLGEVT
+468 AENAAHLGQVT
-481 AAIEAALLGGVD
+481 ATIEAALLGGVD
-493 EAVPPLLA
+493 EAVPQLLA

-531 VRRTDAGALAAV
+531 VRRTDAAALGAV

-605 HGSLIGRFVRIGVD
+605 HGSLVGRFVRIGVD
-619 GAVFTTAE
+619 GAVFTTTD

-652 LSGSGLLLVHDTDLL
+652 LSGSGLLLVHDTELL
-667 AVIDEWLTGLTA
+667 SVIDEWLIGLTA

-685 LPLIR
+685 LPLVR
-690 RTFSTFDAG
+690 RTFGTFDAG

-710 AGSTVHTEF
+710 AGAGVTTEF
-719 DIDAARARPAVIA
+719 DIDAERALPAVIA
-732 AVAIFARGIS
+732 AAAIFARSIAHG
-742 ND
+742 

>member
-15 IRHHG
+15 VRHHG

-26 VLSELDRIQPDIVVI
+26 VMSELERIQPDIVVI

-55 DADMVPP
+55 HTDMVPP
-62 VAIMAYA
+62 VAVMAYA

-114 RDQRHEDASRVR
+114 HGQRREDVSRVR

-138 YDDPERWWDTVVE
+138 YDDPERWWDDV
-151 SNTGVESRTDGS
+151 VESRTDGT

-178 EPDPIPE
+178 EPDE
-185 NDDPIE
+185 DDPIE

-207 EFSTVVV
+207 EFATVVV

-228 PAASADSALLRG
+228 PPASADSALLRG

-422 EPETATGQGT
+422 EPEIATGQGT
-432 FKEPWILQWQPEF
+432 FKEPWTLQWLPEF
-445 AVKVVVSSVWGNTV
+445 AVKVVISSVWGNSV
-459 YRACKAKLT
+459 YRACKAKLADT
-468 DSAENATHLGEVT
+468 AANATHLGEVT

-493 EAVPPLLA
+493 EAVAPLLT

-531 VRRTDAGALAAV
+531 VRRTDAGALSEV

-568 EMLAHVNAV
+568 EMLAHINAV

-583 LEADVRGEWL
+583 LDADVRGEWL
-593 ATIARLA
+593 ATITRLA

-619 GAVFTTAE
+619 GAIFTTTE

-652 LSGSGLLLVHDTDLL
+652 LSGSGLLLVHDTELL
-667 AVIDEWLTGLTA
+667 SVIDEWLTGLTA

-685 LPLIR
+685 LPLVR

-710 AGSTVHTEF
+710 AGSAAHTEF
-719 DIDAARARPAVIA
+719 DIDADRARPAVIA
-732 AVAIFARGIS
+732 AAAIFARGITHG
-742 ND
+742 

>member
-1 MAGRAELVTTHVLG
+1 M
-15 IRHHG
+15 
-20 PGSARA
+20 
-26 VLSELDRIQPDIVVI
+26 SELERIQPDIVVI

-55 DADMVPP
+55 HTDMVPP
-62 VAIMAYA
+62 VAVMAYA

-114 RDQRHEDASRVR
+114 HGQRREDVSRVR

-138 YDDPERWWDTVVE
+138 YDDPERWWDDV
-151 SNTGVESRTDGS
+151 VESRTDGT

-178 EPDPIPE
+178 EPDE
-185 NDDPIE
+185 DDPIE

-207 EFSTVVV
+207 EFATVVV

-228 PAASADSALLRG
+228 PPASADSALLRG

-422 EPETATGQGT
+422 EPEIATGQGT
-432 FKEPWILQWQPEF
+432 FKEPWTLQWLPEF
-445 AVKVVVSSVWGNTV
+445 AVKVVISSVWGNSV
-459 YRACKAKLT
+459 YRACKAKLADT
-468 DSAENATHLGEVT
+468 AANATHLGEVT

-493 EAVPPLLA
+493 EAVAPLLT

-531 VRRTDAGALAAV
+531 VRRTDAGALSEV

-568 EMLAHVNAV
+568 EMLAHINAV

-583 LEADVRGEWL
+583 LDADVRGEWL
-593 ATIARLA
+593 ATITRLA

-619 GAVFTTAE
+619 GAIFTTTE

-652 LSGSGLLLVHDTDLL
+652 LSGSGLLLVHDTELL
-667 AVIDEWLTGLTA
+667 SVIDEWLTGLTA

-685 LPLIR
+685 LPLVR

-710 AGSTVHTEF
+710 AGSAAHTEF
-719 DIDAARARPAVIA
+719 DIDADRARPAVIA
-732 AVAIFARGIS
+732 AAAIFARGITHG
-742 ND
+742 

>member
-1 MAGRAELVTTHVLG
+1 MTTHVLG

-151 SNTGVESRTDGS
+151 SNAGVESLTDGS

-260 ASGYG
+260 TSGYG

-667 AVIDEWLTGLTA
+667 TVIDEWLTGLTA

>member
-1 MAGRAELVTTHVLG
+1 MTTHVLG

-55 DADMVPP
+55 HADMVPP

-89 ALLWAARHQVP
+89 ALLWAARHEVP

-114 RDQRHEDASRVR
+114 RDQRHENTSRVR
-126 VDPIAALAEAAG
+126 VDPIAALADAAG
-138 YDDPERWWDTVVE
+138 YDDPERWWDDVI
-151 SNTGVESRTDGS
+151 ESRTVESPTEGS

-178 EPDPIPE
+178 EPDE
-185 NDDPIE
+185 DDPIE

-201 IRKAAK
+201 LRKAAK
-207 EFSTVVV
+207 EFATVVV

-228 PAASADSALLRG
+228 PAASADAALLRG
-240 LPKVKSATVWVPWTH
+240 LPKAKSATVWVPWTH

-295 LRGHDIFVSS
+295 LREHDIFVSS

-315 NALAAMRGRAH
+315 NTLAAMRGRAH

-339 LCEGSDTRFG
+339 LCEGSDTQFG

-388 DATAKQVTLDLRKP
+388 DANAKQVTLDLRKP

-413 LAVLDIPWG
+413 LTVLDIPWG
-422 EPETATGQGT
+422 EPEIATGQGT
-432 FKEPWILQWQPEF
+432 FKEPWTLQWQPEF
-445 AVKVVVSSVWGNTV
+445 AVRVVISSVWGNTV
-459 YRACKAKLT
+459 YRACKARLT
-468 DSAENATHLGEVT
+468 DTAENATHLGQVT

-493 EAVPPLLA
+493 EAVPPLLT

-531 VRRTDAGALAAV
+531 VRRTDAGALGAV

-605 HGSLIGRFVRIGVD
+605 HGSLVGRFVRIGVD
-619 GAVFTTAE
+619 GAVFTTTE

-652 LSGSGLLLVHDTDLL
+652 LSGSGLLLVHDTELL

-685 LPLIR
+685 LPLVR

-699 IKRNIGHAVAT
+699 IKRNIGHAVTTAGAT
-710 AGSTVHTEF
+710 AHTEF
-719 DIDAARARPAVIA
+719 DIDAARARPVVIA
-732 AVAIFARGIS
+732 AAAIFARGI
-742 ND
+742 NHG

>member
-1 MAGRAELVTTHVLG
+1 MTTHVLG

-55 DADMVPP
+55 HADMVPP

-89 ALLWAARHQVP
+89 ALLWAARNQVP

-126 VDPIAALAEAAG
+126 VDPIAALADAAG
-138 YDDPERWWDTVVE
+138 YDDPERWWDDV
-151 SNTGVESRTDGS
+151 VESRTDGS
-163 GFEAITEAMRTVREL
+163 GFDAITEAMHTVREL
-178 EPDPIPE
+178 EPDE
-185 NDDPIE
+185 DDPIE

-228 PAASADSALLRG
+228 PAASADAALLRG

-295 LRGHDIFVSS
+295 LRDHDIFVSS

-388 DATAKQVTLDLRKP
+388 DASAKQVTLDLRKP

-422 EPETATGQGT
+422 DPEMSTGQGT
-432 FKEPWILQWQPEF
+432 FKEPWTLQWQPEF
-445 AVKVVVSSVWGNTV
+445 AVKVVISSVWGNTV
-459 YRACKAKLT
+459 YRACKAKLADT
-468 DSAENATHLGEVT
+468 AENATHLGQVT
-481 AAIEAALLGGVD
+481 ATIEAALLGGVD
-493 EAVPPLLA
+493 EAVPQLLA

-531 VRRTDAGALAAV
+531 VRRTDAAALGAV

-605 HGSLIGRFVRIGVD
+605 HGSLVGRFVRIGVD
-619 GAVFTTAE
+619 GAVFTTTE

-652 LSGSGLLLVHDTDLL
+652 LSGSGLLLVHDTELL
-667 AVIDEWLTGLTA
+667 SVIDEWLIGLTA

-685 LPLIR
+685 LPLVR
-690 RTFSTFDAG
+690 RTFGTFDAG
-699 IKRNIGHAVAT
+699 IKRNIGHAVST
-710 AGSTVHTEF
+710 AGAGVTTEF
-719 DIDAARARPAVIA
+719 DIDAERARPVVIA
-732 AVAIFARGIS
+732 AAAIFARSIAHG
-742 ND
+742 

>member
-1 MAGRAELVTTHVLG
+1 MTTHVLG

-55 DADMVPP
+55 HTDMVPP

-89 ALLWAARHQVP
+89 ALLWAARHEVP

-114 RDQRHEDASRVR
+114 RDQRHENTSRVR
-126 VDPIAALAEAAG
+126 VDPIAALADAAG
-138 YDDPERWWDTVVE
+138 YDDPERWWDDVI
-151 SNTGVESRTDGS
+151 ESRTVESPTEGS

-178 EPDPIPE
+178 EPDE
-185 NDDPIE
+185 DDPIE

-201 IRKAAK
+201 LRKAAK
-207 EFSTVVV
+207 EFATVVV

-228 PAASADSALLRG
+228 PAASADAALLRG
-240 LPKVKSATVWVPWTH
+240 LPKAKSATVWVPWTH

-295 LRGHDIFVSS
+295 LREHDIFVSS

-388 DATAKQVTLDLRKP
+388 DANAKQVTLDLRKP

-413 LAVLDIPWG
+413 LTVLDIPWG
-422 EPETATGQGT
+422 EPEIATGQGT
-432 FKEPWILQWQPEF
+432 FKEPWTLQWQPEF
-445 AVKVVVSSVWGNTV
+445 AVRVVISSVWGNTV

-468 DSAENATHLGEVT
+468 DTAENATHLGQVT

-493 EAVPPLLA
+493 EAVPPLLT

-531 VRRTDAGALAAV
+531 VRRTDAGALGAV

-600 DRDDL
+600 GRDDL
-605 HGSLIGRFVRIGVD
+605 HGSLVGRFVRIGVD

-652 LSGSGLLLVHDTDLL
+652 LSGSGLLLVHDTELL
-667 AVIDEWLTGLTA
+667 AVIDEWLSGLTA

-685 LPLIR
+685 LPLVR

-699 IKRNIGHAVAT
+699 IKRNIGHAVTT
-710 AGSTVHTEF
+710 AGATVHTEF
-719 DIDAARARPAVIA
+719 DIDADRARPVVIA
-732 AVAIFARGIS
+732 AAAIFARGI
-742 ND
+742 NHG

>member
-1 MAGRAELVTTHVLG
+1 MTTHVLG

-26 VLSELDRIQPDIVVI
+26 VVAELDRIQPDIVLI
-41 EGPADADRLTTDVD
+41 EGPADANPLTTDVAHPD
-55 DADMVPP
+55 LDPP

-69 VDDPAVSAFWP
+69 VDDPATSVFWP
-80 FGAFSPEWQ
+80 FGGFSPEWQ
-89 ALLWAARHQVP
+89 ALLWAARHEVP
-100 VRFCDLPAA
+100 ARFCDLPAA

-114 RDQRHEDASRVR
+114 RDERRDDPSQVR

-138 YDDPERWWDTVVE
+138 YDDPERWWDAVVE
-151 SNTGVESRTDGS
+151 SGTVESRGDGA
-163 GFEAITEAMRTVREL
+163 GFEAITEAMRAVREL
-178 EPDPIPE
+178 ERDE
-185 NDDPIE
+185 DDAIE
-191 HQREAHMRQV
+191 QQREAHMRQV

-228 PAASADSALLRG
+228 PAAGADSALLRG
-240 LPKVKSATVWVPWTH
+240 LPKVKSAAVWVPWTH
-255 SRLAA
+255 SRLVA

-265 AGVRSPGWYQHAFLE
+265 AGIRSPGWYQHAFLE
-280 RDRPVETWLTLAARA
+280 RERPVETWLTLAARA
-295 LRGHDIFVSS
+295 LREQDVFVSS

-339 LCEGSDTRFG
+339 LCEGSESRFS
-349 LIVRELVVGER
+349 LIVRDLVVGER
-360 LGSIPEHLPMVPL
+360 LGRIPEHLPMVPL
-373 LADITKQQKSLRLKP
+373 LADLTKQQKSLRLKP
-388 DATAKQVTLDLRKP
+388 DPTAKQLTLDLRKP
-402 NDLAKSHLLHR
+402 NDLAKSHLLHQ
-413 LAVLDIPWG
+413 LTILDIAWG
-422 EPETATGQGT
+422 QPQSISGQGT
-432 FKEPWILQWQPEF
+432 FKEAWTLQWQPEF
-445 AVKVVVSSVWGNTV
+445 AVAVVVAAVWGNTV
-459 YRACKAKLT
+459 YRACKAKLI
-468 DSAENATHLGEVT
+468 DAAQNSAHLGQVT
-481 AAIEAALLGGVD
+481 AAVEAALLGGVD
-493 EAVPPLLA
+493 EAVAPLLG

-531 VRRTDAGALAAV
+531 VRRTDAGALGVV
-543 TTSLLRRVNVGLPA
+543 TTSLLRRVTVGLPA

-568 EMLAHVNAV
+568 EILTHINAV

-583 LEADVRGEWL
+583 LDADVRSEWL

-605 HGSLIGRFVRIGVD
+605 HGSLVGRFVRIGVD
-619 GAVFTTAE
+619 GAVFTTTE

-652 LSGSGLLLVHDTDLL
+652 LSGSGLLLVHDAELL
-667 AVIDEWLTGLTA
+667 SVLDEWLTGLTA

-685 LPLIR
+685 LPLVR
-690 RTFSTFDAG
+690 RTFSTFDAAVR
-699 IKRNIGHAVAT
+699 RNIGHAVAT
-710 AGSTVHTEF
+710 AGAVTHTEF
-719 DIDAARARPAVIA
+719 HIDVERARPAVLA
-732 AVAIFARGIS
+732 AAAIFTRGTAHA
-742 ND
+742 

>member
-1 MAGRAELVTTHVLG
+1 MTTHVLG

-55 DADMVPP
+55 HPDMVPP

-89 ALLWAARHQVP
+89 ALLWAARRQVP

-114 RDQRHEDASRVR
+114 RDQRHENTSRVR
-126 VDPIAALAEAAG
+126 VDPIAALADAAG
-138 YDDPERWWDTVVE
+138 YDDPERWWDDV
-151 SNTGVESRTDGS
+151 VESRTDGT
-163 GFEAITEAMRTVREL
+163 GFEAITEAMHTVREL
-178 EPDPIPE
+178 EPDPLPE

-207 EFSTVVV
+207 EFSAVVV

-255 SRLAA
+255 SRLSA

-295 LRGHDIFVSS
+295 LRDHDIFVSS

-373 LADITKQQKSLRLKP
+373 LADIAKQQKSLRLKP
-388 DATAKQVTLDLRKP
+388 DAGAKPVTLDLRKP

-422 EPETATGQGT
+422 EPETASGQGT
-432 FKEPWILQWQPEF
+432 FKEPWTLQWQPEF
-445 AVKVVVSSVWGNTV
+445 AVKVVISSVWGNTV
-459 YRACKAKLT
+459 YRACKAKLADT
-468 DSAENATHLGEVT
+468 AENATHLGQVT

-493 EAVPPLLA
+493 EAVPQLLA

-531 VRRTDAGALAAV
+531 VRRTDAGALGAV

-583 LEADVRGEWL
+583 LEGDVRGEWL

-605 HGSLIGRFVRIGVD
+605 HGSLVGRFVRIGVD
-619 GAVFTTAE
+619 GAVFTTTE

-652 LSGSGLLLVHDTDLL
+652 LSGSGLLLVHDTELL
-667 AVIDEWLTGLTA
+667 SVIDEWLIGLTA

-685 LPLIR
+685 LPLVR

-710 AGSTVHTEF
+710 AGSAVTTEF
-719 DIDAARARPAVIA
+719 DINAERARPAVIA
-732 AVAIFARGIS
+732 AAAIFARGI
-742 ND
+742 NHG

>member
-1 MAGRAELVTTHVLG
+1 MTTHVLG

-55 DADMVPP
+55 HADMVPP

-114 RDQRHEDASRVR
+114 RDQRHENTSRVR
-126 VDPIAALAEAAG
+126 IDPIAALADAAG
-138 YDDPERWWDTVVE
+138 YDDPERWWDDVI
-151 SNTGVESRTDGS
+151 ESRTVESPTEGS

-178 EPDPIPE
+178 EPDE
-185 NDDPIE
+185 DDPIE

-201 IRKAAK
+201 LRKAAK
-207 EFSTVVV
+207 EFATVVV

-228 PAASADSALLRG
+228 PAASADAALLRG
-240 LPKVKSATVWVPWTH
+240 LPKAKSATVWVPWTH

-295 LRGHDIFVSS
+295 LREHDIFVSS

-388 DATAKQVTLDLRKP
+388 DANAKQVTLDLRKP

-413 LAVLDIPWG
+413 LTVLDIPWG
-422 EPETATGQGT
+422 EPEIATGQGT
-432 FKEPWILQWQPEF
+432 FKEPWTLQWQPEF
-445 AVKVVVSSVWGNTV
+445 AVRVVISSVWGNTV
-459 YRACKAKLT
+459 YRACKTKLT
-468 DSAENATHLGEVT
+468 DSAENATHLGQVT

-493 EAVPPLLA
+493 EAVPPLLT

-514 ELMAA
+514 ELMGA

-531 VRRTDAGALAAV
+531 VRRTDAGALGAV

-583 LEADVRGEWL
+583 LEPDVRGEWL

-605 HGSLIGRFVRIGVD
+605 HGSLVGRFVRIGVD

-652 LSGSGLLLVHDTDLL
+652 LSGSGLLLVHDTELL

-685 LPLIR
+685 LPLVR

-699 IKRNIGHAVAT
+699 IKRNIGHAVTTAGAT
-710 AGSTVHTEF
+710 AHTEF
-719 DIDAARARPAVIA
+719 DIDADRARPVVIA
-732 AVAIFARGIS
+732 AAAIFARGI
-742 ND
+742 NHG

>member
-1 MAGRAELVTTHVLG
+1 MTTHVLG

-26 VLSELDRIQPDIVVI
+26 VLSELDRIRPDIVVI

-55 DADMVPP
+55 HTDMVPP

-69 VDDPAVSAFWP
+69 VDDPAVSVFWP

-114 RDQRHEDASRVR
+114 RDQRREDVSRVR
-126 VDPIAALAEAAG
+126 VDPIAALADAAG
-138 YDDPERWWDTVVE
+138 YDDPERWWDSVVE
-151 SNTGVESRTDGS
+151 SRTVESRTDGS
-163 GFEAITEAMRTVREL
+163 GFEAITDAMRTVREL
-178 EPDPIPE
+178 EPDE
-185 NDDPIE
+185 DDPIE

-207 EFSTVVV
+207 EFATVVV
-214 VCGAWHAPALAGKL
+214 VCGAWHAPALSGKL
-228 PAASADSALLRG
+228 PAASPDSALLRG
-240 LPKVKSATVWVPWTH
+240 LPKVKCATVWVPWTH

-265 AGVRSPGWYQHAFLE
+265 AGIRSPGWYQHAFLE

-295 LRGHDIFVSS
+295 LRNHDIFVSS

-315 NALAAMRGRAH
+315 NALAAMRGRAR

-349 LIVRELVVGER
+349 LIVRELVIGER

-388 DATAKQVTLDLRKP
+388 EATAKQITLDLRKP
-402 NDLAKSHLLHR
+402 NDLAKSQLLHR

-422 EPETATGQGT
+422 EPELASGQGT
-432 FKEPWILQWQPEF
+432 FKEPWTLQWQPEF
-445 AVKVVVSSVWGNTV
+445 AVKVVTSSVWGNTV
-459 YRACKAKLT
+459 YRACKAKLADT
-468 DSAENATHLGEVT
+468 AENATHLGQVT
-481 AAIEAALLGGVD
+481 ATIEGALLSDVE
-493 EAVPPLLA
+493 EAVPQLLA

-531 VRRTDAGALAAV
+531 VRRTDAGALGEV

-583 LEADVRGEWL
+583 LDTDVRGEWL

-605 HGSLIGRFVRIGVD
+605 HGSLVGRFVRIGVD
-619 GAVFTTAE
+619 GAVFTTSE

-632 RRALSIGA
+632 RRALSVGA

-652 LSGSGLLLVHDTDLL
+652 LSGSGLLLVHDTELL

-685 LPLIR
+685 LPLVR

-699 IKRNIGHAVAT
+699 IKRNIGQAVAT
-710 AGSTVHTEF
+710 AGSALVSEF
-719 DIDAARARPAVIA
+719 DIDAERARPAVIA
-732 AVAIFARGIS
+732 AAAIFAGGM
-742 ND
+742 NHA

>member
-1 MAGRAELVTTHVLG
+1 MTTHVLG

-55 DADMVPP
+55 HADMVPP

-114 RDQRHEDASRVR
+114 RDQRHENTSRVR
-126 VDPIAALAEAAG
+126 IDPIAALADAAG
-138 YDDPERWWDTVVE
+138 YDDPERWWDDVI
-151 SNTGVESRTDGS
+151 ESRTVESPTEGS

-178 EPDPIPE
+178 EPDE
-185 NDDPIE
+185 DDPIE

-201 IRKAAK
+201 LRKAAK
-207 EFSTVVV
+207 EFATVVV

-228 PAASADSALLRG
+228 PAASADAALLRG
-240 LPKVKSATVWVPWTH
+240 LPKAKSATVWVPWTH

-295 LRGHDIFVSS
+295 LREHDIFVSS

-388 DATAKQVTLDLRKP
+388 DANAKQVTLDLRKP

-413 LAVLDIPWG
+413 LTVLDIPWG
-422 EPETATGQGT
+422 EPEIATGQGT
-432 FKEPWILQWQPEF
+432 FKEPWTLQWQPEF
-445 AVKVVVSSVWGNTV
+445 AVRVVISSVWGNTV

-468 DSAENATHLGEVT
+468 DTAENATHLGQVT

-493 EAVPPLLA
+493 EAVPPLLT

-531 VRRTDAGALAAV
+531 VRRTDAGALGAV

-605 HGSLIGRFVRIGVD
+605 HGSLVGRFVRIGVD

-652 LSGSGLLLVHDTDLL
+652 LSGSGLLLVHDTELL
-667 AVIDEWLTGLTA
+667 AVLDEWLSGLTA

-685 LPLIR
+685 LPLVR

-699 IKRNIGHAVAT
+699 IKRNIGHAVTT
-710 AGSTVHTEF
+710 AGATVHTEF
-719 DIDAARARPAVIA
+719 DIDADRARPVVIA
-732 AVAIFARGIS
+732 AAAIFARGI
-742 ND
+742 NHG

>member
-1 MAGRAELVTTHVLG
+1 MTTHVLG

-26 VLSELDRIQPDIVVI
+26 VVSELDRIQPDIVVI

-80 FGAFSPEWQ
+80 FGGFSPEWQ
-89 ALLWAARHQVP
+89 ALLWAARHRVP

-114 RDQRHEDASRVR
+114 RDQRHADVSRVR
-126 VDPIAALAEAAG
+126 VDPIAALADAAG
-138 YDDPERWWDTVVE
+138 YDDPERWWDDV
-151 SNTGVESRTDGS
+151 VESRTDGS
-163 GFEAITEAMRTVREL
+163 GFDAITEAMRTVREL
-178 EPDPIPE
+178 EPDE
-185 NDDPIE
+185 DDPIE

-201 IRKAAK
+201 IRKAVK
-207 EFSTVVV
+207 EFSTVAVI
-214 VCGAWHAPALAGKL
+214 CGAWHAPALAGKM
-228 PAASADSALLRG
+228 PPASADSALLRG

-265 AGVRSPGWYQHAFLE
+265 AGIRSPGWYQHAFLE
-280 RDRPVETWLTLAARA
+280 RERPVETWLTLAARA
-295 LRGHDIFVSS
+295 LRDHDIFVSS

-349 LIVRELVVGER
+349 LIVRELVIGER

-388 DATAKQVTLDLRKP
+388 DAVAKQVTLDLRKP

-422 EPETATGQGT
+422 EPELATGQGT
-432 FKEPWILQWQPEF
+432 FKEAWTLQWQPEF

-459 YRACKAKLT
+459 YRACKAKLADT
-468 DSAENATHLGEVT
+468 AENATHLGQVT

-493 EAVPPLLA
+493 EAVAPLLA

-531 VRRTDAGALAAV
+531 VRRTDAGALGVV

-568 EMLAHVNAV
+568 EMLAHINAV

-583 LEADVRGEWL
+583 LDTDIRGEWL

-605 HGSLIGRFVRIGVD
+605 HGSLVGRFVRIGVD
-619 GAVFTTAE
+619 GAVFTTTE

-652 LSGSGLLLVHDTDLL
+652 LSGSGLLLVHDTELL
-667 AVIDEWLTGLTA
+667 SVIDEWLTGLTA

-685 LPLIR
+685 LPLVR

-710 AGSTVHTEF
+710 AGSAVHTEF
-719 DIDAARARPAVIA
+719 AIDAERARPAVIA
-732 AVAIFARGIS
+732 AAAIFARGIAH
-742 ND
+742 D

>member
-1 MAGRAELVTTHVLG
+1 MTTHVLG
-15 IRHHG
+15 TRHHG

-26 VLSELDRIQPDIVVI
+26 VVAELDRIQPDIVVI

-55 DADMVPP
+55 DDAMVPP

-80 FGAFSPEWQ
+80 FGGFSPEWQ
-89 ALLWAARHQVP
+89 ALLWAARHRVP

-114 RDQRHEDASRVR
+114 RDERHADVSRVR
-126 VDPIAALAEAAG
+126 VDPIAALADAAG
-138 YDDPERWWDTVVE
+138 YDDPERWWDDV
-151 SNTGVESRTDGS
+151 VESRTDGS
-163 GFEAITEAMRTVREL
+163 GFDAITEAMRTVREL
-178 EPDPIPE
+178 EPDE
-185 NDDPIE
+185 DDPIE

-201 IRKAAK
+201 IRKAVK

-214 VCGAWHAPALAGKL
+214 ICGAWHAPALVGKL
-228 PAASADSALLRG
+228 PPASGDSALLRG

-280 RDRPVETWLTLAARA
+280 RERPVETWLTLAARA
-295 LRGHDIFVSS
+295 LRDHDIFVSS

-339 LCEGSDTRFG
+339 LCEGSDTQFG
-349 LIVRELVVGER
+349 LIVRELVIGER

-413 LAVLDIPWG
+413 LTALDIPWG
-422 EPETATGQGT
+422 KPETITGQGT
-432 FKEPWILQWQPEF
+432 FKEAWALQWQPEF
-445 AVKVVVSSVWGNTV
+445 AVQVVVSSVWGNTV
-459 YRACKAKLT
+459 YRACKAKLADT
-468 DSAENATHLGEVT
+468 AEKATHLGHVT

-493 EAVPPLLA
+493 EAVPELLA

-531 VRRTDAGALAAV
+531 VRRTDAGALGVV

-568 EMLAHVNAV
+568 EMLAHINAV
-577 TDTVDL
+577 TNTVDL
-583 LEADVRGEWL
+583 LDAGTREEWL
-593 ATIARLA
+593 STIARLA

-605 HGSLIGRFVRIGVD
+605 HGSLVGRFVRIGVD
-619 GAVFTTAE
+619 GAVFTTTE

-652 LSGSGLLLVHDTDLL
+652 LSGSGLLLVHDTELL
-667 AVIDEWLTGLTA
+667 SVIDEWLIGLTA

-685 LPLIR
+685 LPLVR

-710 AGSTVHTEF
+710 ASATAHTEF
-719 DIDAARARPAVIA
+719 AIDATRARPAVIA
-732 AVAIFARGIS
+732 AAAIFARGIAH
-742 ND
+742 D

>member
-1 MAGRAELVTTHVLG
+1 MTTHVLG
-15 IRHHG
+15 VRHHG

-26 VLSELDRIQPDIVVI
+26 VVSELDRIRPDIVVI
-41 EGPADADRLTTDVD
+41 EGPADANALTTDVD
-55 DADMVPP
+55 HTEMVPP

-80 FGAFSPEWQ
+80 FGGFSPEWQ
-89 ALLWAARHQVP
+89 ALLWAARNEVP

-114 RDQRHEDASRVR
+114 RDERHESASFVR
-126 VDPIAALAEAAG
+126 IDPIGALAEAAG
-138 YDDPERWWDTVVE
+138 YDDPERWWDDV
-151 SNTGVESRTDGS
+151 VESRTDGT
-163 GFEAITEAMRTVREL
+163 GFDAITEAMRTVREL
-178 EPDPIPE
+178 EPAE
-185 NDDPIE
+185 DDPIE

-207 EFSTVVV
+207 EFATVVV
-214 VCGAWHAPALAGKL
+214 VCGAWHAPALSGKL

-265 AGVRSPGWYQHAFLE
+265 AGIRSPGWYQHAFLE
-280 RDRPVETWLTLAARA
+280 RERPVETWLTLAARA
-295 LRGHDIFVSS
+295 LREHDIFVSS

-373 LADITKQQKSLRLKP
+373 LADLTKQQKSLRLKP
-388 DATAKQVTLDLRKP
+388 DAAAKQVTLDLRKP

-422 EPETATGQGT
+422 EPEIATGQGT
-432 FKEPWILQWQPEF
+432 FKEPWTLQWLPEF
-445 AVKVVVSSVWGNTV
+445 AVKVVISSVWGNTV
-459 YRACKAKLT
+459 YRACKAKLI
-468 DSAENATHLGEVT
+468 DVAGNAAHLGEVT

-493 EAVPPLLA
+493 EAVPHLLS

-531 VRRTDAGALAAV
+531 VRRTDAAALGEV

-568 EMLAHVNAV
+568 EILVHVNAV
-577 TDTVDL
+577 TETVDL
-583 LEADVRGEWL
+583 LDTDVRGEWL

-619 GAVFTTAE
+619 GAMFTTTE
-627 AARRM
+627 AAHRM

-652 LSGSGLLLVHDTDLL
+652 LSGSGLLLVHDTELL
-667 AVIDEWLTGLTA
+667 SVIDEWLIGLTA

-685 LPLIR
+685 LPLVR

-699 IKRNIGHAVAT
+699 VKRNIGHAVAPP
-710 AGSTVHTEF
+710 GSAAHTEF
-719 DIDAARARPAVIA
+719 DVDADRARPAVIA
-732 AVAIFARGIS
+732 AAAIFARGIT
-742 ND
+742 DG